1 MALPATSGF
10 RFDTEQLS
18 SVAEAFGLRLVVLY
32 GSHARRNPPPG
43 PTSDVDVA
51 LLGCDRKRFWQC
63 HHALSKALPT
73 HDLDLVRIEDA
84 DPLFRHE
91 ILSVGHL
98 LWGDPDLF
106 FDYRA
111 FAFRDFVDSA
121 DLRRL
126 EHALFR
132 RKMTWIGKQLD
143 APG

>member
-1 MALPATSGF
+1 MALTATNELRIDG
-10 RFDTEQLS
+10 EQLA
-18 SVAEAFGLRLVVLY
+18 SVAEEFGLRLVVLY

-43 PTSDVDVA
+43 PESDVDVA
-51 LLGCDRKRFWQC
+51 VLGCDRKRFWKCQQT
-63 HHALSKALPT
+63 LSKAFST

-91 ILSVGHL
+91 VLSVGRL

-132 RKMTWIGKQLD
+132 RKMAWIGKQLD

>member
-1 MALPATSGF
+1 MALTANNELP
-10 RFDTEQLS
+10 FDTDQLA
-18 SVAEAFGLRLVVLY
+18 SVAEEFGLRLVVLY
-32 GSHARRNPPPG
+32 GSHARRKPPPG
-43 PTSDVDVA
+43 PESDVDVA
-51 LLGCDRKRFWQC
+51 VLGCDGKRIWECQQ
-63 HHALSKALPT
+63 ALSEALST
-73 HDLDLVRIEDA
+73 RDLDLVRLEDA

-91 ILSVGHL
+91 ILSVGRQ

-111 FAFRDFVDSA
+111 FAFRDFADSA

-132 RKMTWIGKQLD
+132 RKMAWIGKQLD

>member
-1 MALPATSGF
+1 MASTATSEL
-10 RFDTEQLS
+10 RFDPEELA
-18 SVAEAFGLRLVVLY
+18 SVAHEFGLRLVVLF

-43 PTSDVDVA
+43 PASDVDVA
-51 LLGCDRKRFWQC
+51 LLGCDGKRFWKC
-63 HHALSKALPT
+63 HKALSEALST
-73 HDLDLVRIEDA
+73 YDLDLVRMEDA

-91 ILSVGHL
+91 ILSVGRL
-98 LWGDPDLF
+98 LWGNPDLF
-106 FDYRA
+106 FEYRA

-132 RKMTWIGKQLD
+132 RKMAWIGKQLD